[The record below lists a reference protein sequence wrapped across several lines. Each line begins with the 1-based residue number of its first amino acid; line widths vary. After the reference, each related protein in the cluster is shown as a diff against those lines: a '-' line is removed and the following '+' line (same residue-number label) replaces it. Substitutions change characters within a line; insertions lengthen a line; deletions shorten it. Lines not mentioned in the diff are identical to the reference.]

1 MIPRFPSEGS
11 EFEFF
16 ATRNDEPMLKDV
28 FTLVYHSTDR
38 SATPKNH
45 PPSHPAPA
53 TPTSQPST
61 HLTRLEPS
69 LLSRPIGL
77 GLGNGPSSRR
87 GGFELRIE
95 RDRERRKGNR
105 DKTSSFFFL
114 MLALGIIVVTLGFQA
129 DYSSQCSSHLHSMSH
144 TEHLRL
150 GSSRGPRGF
159 PSLSRNS

>member
-1 MIPRFPSEGS
+1 
-11 EFEFF
+11 
-16 ATRNDEPMLKDV
+16 MLKDV

-69 LLSRPIGL
+69 HLSSLLFRAIGS

-87 GGFELRIE
+87 GGLEPRIE

-129 DYSSQCSSHLHSMSH
+129 DYSSQCSSHLHSMSR